1 MRAGDPLPELRVL
14 PDRHLPVRYASASED
29 FNPIHIDPEAAR
41 SLGLPGHVLHGLYLM
56 SVVARA
62 AGELAPGDPRALKR
76 LAVEFR
82 DMGVP
87 EQEIVVKGAVR
98 EVRKGRAVLEAGI
111 EQGGRLIVGGGEAE
125 IEV

>member
-1 MRAGDPLPELRVL
+1 MRPGDPLPELRVL
-14 PDRHLPVRYASASED
+14 PDRHLPHRYASASED

-41 SLGLPGHVLHGLYLM
+41 ELGLPGHVLHGLYLM

-76 LAVEFR
+76 LSVEFL

-87 EQEIVVKGAVR
+87 EQEIIVKGSVR
-98 EVRKGRAVLEAGI
+98 EVKDGRAVLDAGI
-111 EQGGRLIVGGGEAE
+111 EQSGRMIVGGGEAE
-125 IEV
+125 IEA

>member
-1 MRAGDPLPELRVL
+1 MKPGDAVPELRVM
-14 PDRHLPVRYASASED
+14 PDRHLPHRFAGAGED

-41 SLGLPGHVLHGLYLM
+41 QAGLPGHVLHGLYLM

-76 LAVEFR
+76 LSVEFR

-87 EQEIVVKGAVR
+87 EQEIIVTGTVR
-98 EVRKGRAVLEAGI
+98 EVRDGRAVMDAAA
-111 EQGGRLIVGGGEAE
+111 EQSGKVIVGGGEAE